1 MKKLLIA
8 SLCFLFLTGCT
19 SSVEE
24 RVFNEPNS
32 EVKEPHPLVTGEA
45 SVIAGKVLEQKFNLA
60 NFEVKVTDNT
70 CKVFHMPDDKNAQ
83 TGEVYLNL
91 YNVLGTFTYQD
102 KIYDFTMLYSMKNKS
117 DYSVVYFSTPYDE
130 SIIIDTKLESEQ

>member
-1 MKKLLIA
+1 MKKMLVVVL
-8 SLCFLFLTGCT
+8 SLFFLTACT

-45 SVIAGKVLEQKFNLA
+45 SVIAGKVLEQKFKLA
-60 NFEVKVTDNT
+60 NFEVNFTDDT
-70 CKVFHMPDDKNAQ
+70 FKVFQMPDDKNAK

-91 YNVLGTFTYQD
+91 YNVIGTFTYQD
-102 KIYDFTMLYSMKNKS
+102 KIYDFTMLYS
-117 DYSVVYFSTPYDE
+117 
-130 SIIIDTKLESEQ
+130 